1 MFEVDENFSTI
12 WDIKKNKKIKRVI
25 RHSQYT
31 LVKLIKHFMHFW
43 NNKCVPVKAI
53 FLGLGLQ
60 AMKLN
65 AAFVSKYQS
74 GIEEAT
80 YKHIEWWI
88 VQNPWKWQ
96 NIAWSF
102 YSESTNGRGNDQD
115 ERYL

>member
-1 MFEVDENFSTI
+1 MFEVGENFSTI

-88 VQNPWKWQ
+88 VQNPRKWQ

>member
-1 MFEVDENFSTI
+1 MRIFKQYEIFKKIN
-12 WDIKKNKKIKRVI
+12 KKN
-25 RHSQYT
+25 HSSFSVHAHETYKT
-31 LVKLIKHFMHFW
+31 FYALL
-43 NNKCVPVKAI
+43 NNKCVPVNL
-53 FLGLGLQ
+53 FGLGLQ